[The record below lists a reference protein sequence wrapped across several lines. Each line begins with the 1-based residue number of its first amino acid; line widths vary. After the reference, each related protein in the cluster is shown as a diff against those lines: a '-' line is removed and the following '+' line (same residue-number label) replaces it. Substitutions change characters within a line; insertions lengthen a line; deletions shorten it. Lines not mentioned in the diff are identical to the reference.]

1 MPDNSAS
8 IHLQSS
14 QVSESENSKS
24 TVPWNRA
31 VLKILFWTG
40 IFLDI
45 FMACLLSYL
54 IIIRS
59 SYFNLV
65 NVDVYG
71 NHRLSS
77 EEVIEAANIETG
89 INLLNIDLEGITR
102 KLRLHPWV
110 REGSVYRRF
119 PGQLVIEV
127 EEKTPRGI
135 LACDKL
141 YYIDENGKIV
151 TRVLPGDAVDLPL
164 FTGVQPEELRLNPE
178 EVQESL
184 ISGLK
189 MTDLLDRPGSEF
201 NVKNVREINISLE
214 DGLTLKMASGRTV
227 VMGRSDFQTKIDRYE
242 RLKKFLTDRGQWH
255 NARIINLD
263 FEDRAIVRSSED
275 PLLQG

>member
-1 MPDNSAS
+1 MSENSVS

-14 QVSESENSKS
+14 QVSESENSKG

-31 VLKILFWTG
+31 VLKILFWAG
-40 IFLDI
+40 ICLDI

-54 IIIRS
+54 IVIRS

-65 NVDVYG
+65 KVDVYG

-77 EEVIEAANIETG
+77 EEVIEASNIETG

-102 KLRLHPWV
+102 KLRLHPWI

-151 TRVLPGDAVDLPL
+151 TRVLPGDEVDLPL
-164 FTGVQPEELRLNPE
+164 FTGVR
-178 EVQESL
+178 
-184 ISGLK
+184 
-189 MTDLLDRPGSEF
+189 TRRTEF
-201 NVKNVREINISLE
+201 E
-214 DGLTLKMASGRTV
+214 
-227 VMGRSDFQTKIDRYE
+227 
-242 RLKKFLTDRGQWH
+242 
-255 NARIINLD
+255 
-263 FEDRAIVRSSED
+263 
-275 PLLQG
+275 P